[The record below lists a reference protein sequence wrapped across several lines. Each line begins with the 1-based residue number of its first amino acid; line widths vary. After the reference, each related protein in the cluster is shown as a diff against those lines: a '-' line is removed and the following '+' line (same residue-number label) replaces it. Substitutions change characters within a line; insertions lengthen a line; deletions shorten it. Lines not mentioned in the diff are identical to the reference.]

1 MREALRFEKK
11 FCSIEDVVICKK
23 VFGKTSVAE
32 KVSGEMGGE
41 EVIAFEDQ
49 VGLGEE
55 DEKDF
60 L

>member
-1 MREALRFEKK
+1 MGGEE
-11 FCSIEDVVICKK
+11 
-23 VFGKTSVAE
+23 
-32 KVSGEMGGE
+32 VSGEMGGE
-41 EVIAFEDQ
+41 EVFAFKDQ